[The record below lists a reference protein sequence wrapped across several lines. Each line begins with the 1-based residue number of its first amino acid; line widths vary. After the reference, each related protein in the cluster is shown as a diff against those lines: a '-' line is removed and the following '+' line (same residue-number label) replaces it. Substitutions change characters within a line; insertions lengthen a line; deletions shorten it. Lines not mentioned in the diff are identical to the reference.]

1 MSISKKRACPS
12 TRALQSLLAATM
24 IGSQRRKFG
33 SAAIVVV
40 FVALVHFMIPR
51 SARNHWPWQHQC
63 DFSRHRIDKNV
74 FDFDMLTRTEERYAA
89 MLQKLQATI
98 IGLRDF
104 QIYHLQTLAG
114 KKHLATL
121 SKSRDFLRSMELD
134 IKNIKDLVGVKQS
147 TASNLLKLQS
157 YVQERIHTLQ
167 NPSDC
172 GRSPKLRCVLDN
184 PSGAGA
190 GIHDL
195 LWCFVAALRMG
206 RTVVLDSSRW
216 HYAPGEQWGKTFL
229 PVAAPSCSST
239 RMNNT
244 IEKGYPGNR
253 SSGPD
258 ERSQILDL
266 PSTIVEPLVGNHGS
280 PYAWWY
286 GQIVSYAFR
295 LQNSTLQKI
304 RKLKAALGYI
314 HPIVGVHIRRTDKNG
329 EAAYHSVEEYM
340 THVEEY
346 YARLLLTTSIKRKRV
361 FVATDERR
369 VVAEI
374 RKK

>member
-1 MSISKKRACPS
+1 
-12 TRALQSLLAATM
+12 
-24 IGSQRRKFG
+24 
-33 SAAIVVV
+33 
-40 FVALVHFMIPR
+40 
-51 SARNHWPWQHQC
+51 
-63 DFSRHRIDKNV
+63 
-74 FDFDMLTRTEERYAA
+74 
-89 MLQKLQATI
+89 
-98 IGLRDF
+98 
-104 QIYHLQTLAG
+104 
-114 KKHLATL
+114 
-121 SKSRDFLRSMELD
+121 
-134 IKNIKDLVGVKQS
+134 
-147 TASNLLKLQS
+147 
-157 YVQERIHTLQ
+157 
-167 NPSDC
+167 
-172 GRSPKLRCVLDN
+172 
-184 PSGAGA
+184 
-190 GIHDL
+190 
-195 LWCFVAALRMG
+195 MG
-206 RTVVLDSSRW
+206 RTVILDSSRW
-216 HYAPGEQWGKTFL
+216 HYAPGKQWGKTFL
-229 PVAAPSCSST
+229 PVAGPSCFDA

-266 PSTIVEPLVGNHGS
+266 PSTIVEPLVGNHGN

-304 RKLKAALGYI
+304 RKLKATLGYV

-346 YARLLLTTSIKRKRV
+346 YARLLLTTPIKRKRV
-361 FVATDERR
+361 FVATDERQ